1 MALTFTTSGYTE
13 VFKDGYFLS
22 RHRSEIEAIES
33 IVNDVSGVNYEIRR
47 PVTKV
52 AKKATTV
59 AQVATLTVTGELSGH
74 A

>member
-22 RHRSEIEAIES
+22 KHRSEIEAIES

-52 AKKATTV
+52 TKKVTIVTP
-59 AQVATLTVTGELSGH
+59 VATLTVTGEVSGN